1 MNRSSIAGLA
11 LAAAIIQG
19 CATAPAA
26 PPPTTAT
33 GLAREEA
40 SIPFLGHHSIRNW
53 EADGQEGVW
62 VQDVRRNW
70 YYGKLMAPCT
80 GLDFATR
87 IAFVTQGSTM
97 DRFASVVVP
106 DHEYQRCSLRSFTAS
121 DAPPPKKERKA
132 KAKAKSRDSETSAE
146 GAPPAQ

>member
-1 MNRSSIAGLA
+1 MNSSGIAGFIV
-11 LAAAIIQG
+11 AAAIVQG
-19 CATAPAA
+19 CAAAPATQETTAP
-26 PPPTTAT
+26 T

-40 SIPFLGHHSIRNW
+40 SIPFLGHQSIRNW

-62 VQDVRRNW
+62 VQDVRRKW

-87 IAFVTQGSTM
+87 VAFVPQGSAL

-106 DHEYQRCSLRSFTAS
+106 DYEYQRCPLRS
-121 DAPPPKKERKA
+121 
-132 KAKAKSRDSETSAE
+132 
-146 GAPPAQ
+146 